1 MTPPEYEIRIQEI
14 KTKLKKLTPPLKTGK
29 KETAEERDYKA
40 DKAKLEKQL
49 ELVKKYATIYTQIH
63 VGDGV
68 ATEGKTG
75 VIIEK
80 TINVGGLPQVWV
92 HWGVSAIPYP
102 EYPAI
107 SGEWCLQF
115 FPACGLDEAVV
126 TELPALSVPKGRSVE
141 AQREEVA

>member
-14 KTKLKKLTPPLKTGK
+14 NRRLSKLTPPAKTGK
-29 KETAEERDYKA
+29 KETQAEKKAREDYEA
-40 DKAKLEKQL
+40 DKANLESQRD
-49 ELVKKYATIYTQIH
+49 LVKKYAAIYTQIH

-68 ATEGKTG
+68 ATEDKTG

-80 TINVGGLPQVWV
+80 AINVGGLPQVWV

-107 SGEWCLQF
+107 SGEWRLQF
-115 FPACGLDEAVV
+115 FPACGLDEVV
-126 TELPALSVPKGRSVE
+126 EV
-141 AQREEVA
+141 QRKEVA

>member
-1 MTPPEYEIRIQEI
+1 MTPPEYETRIQEI
-14 KTKLKKLTPPLKTGK
+14 NRRLGKLAPPAKNGK
-29 KETAEERDYKA
+29 KETQAEKKVREDYEA
-40 DKAKLEKQL
+40 DKANLESQRD
-49 ELVKKYATIYTQIH
+49 LVKKYATIYNQIH

-75 VIIEK
+75 VIIQK

-115 FPACGLDEAVV
+115 FPACGLDEVV
-126 TELPALSVPKGRSVE
+126 EV
-141 AQREEVA
+141 QRERVA